1 MLVRYLVAAAM
12 LLSAPAF
19 AAEPPAPV
27 APDKDAVA
35 QYWHQKADQNAAE
48 AANLLGIA
56 TTLQAQVKA
65 LTEENTKMKADAKPE
80 PKAP

>member
-1 MLVRYLVAAAM
+1 MKYVVAALA
-12 LLSAPAF
+12 LLSTPAL

-65 LTEENTKMKADAKPE
+65 LTEENAKLKPAQE
-80 PKAP
+80 PPAK